1 MTWGKG
7 WGLALIL
14 ALPAGELWA
23 DSLRD
28 AYSAFEKGQFEEAAQ
43 GFEAHTK
50 KDPQDYDQL
59 YNAGVALFQKG
70 DFDKAIPYFDRA
82 AQSPDARLK
91 SRAHYNKGVVHAQKQ
106 DWEQAEAA
114 FQEALSYDNDN
125 RVIQENLEF
134 VREQKNKQ
142 KPEQQ
147 NQNQNQAQNDSQKDK
162 DQQKNESDQ
171 KQAQNDSAQK
181 NEADKNQ
188 TDPNQK
194 AEKKSGEAEKLAE
207 EQKNSVSE
215 QKGQPQ
221 HQEQQNAEQGSAAQQ
236 EKQESLAQKEG
247 KDGEASKEAAM
258 QAGDPAAQGHDP
270 DKQRVLTIKDLKKQE
285 AEKLLRSVDD
295 RIGSYILTPEQANTE
310 GKSRNG
316 KDW

>member
-1 MTWGKG
+1 MTWGRG

-50 KDPQDYDQL
+50 KDPQDYSQL
-59 YNAGVALFQKG
+59 YNTGVALFQKG

-82 AQSPDARLK
+82 AQSPDPGLK
-91 SRAHYNKGVVHAQKQ
+91 SRAHYNKGVVYGQQ
-106 DWEQAEAA
+106 QNWEQAEAA

-125 RVIQENLEF
+125 RVIQENLQF
-134 VREQKNKQ
+134 AREQKKKQ

-147 NQNQNQAQNDSQKDK
+147 DQNQKQAQNDPQKKNETDQNQTQNDPQKNNESDQQQAQNDSQ
-162 DQQKNESDQ
+162 QKNESQ
-171 KQAQNDSAQK
+171 KPEAGQNQD
-181 NEADKNQ
+181 
-188 TDPNQK
+188 
-194 AEKKSGEAEKLAE
+194 AEKKAGEEKLADAR
-207 EQKNSVSE
+207 KDSAAE
-215 QKGQPQ
+215 QKGQSQ
-221 HQEQQNAEQGSAAQQ
+221 KQEPQQNAQQGGSDQRD
-236 EKQESLAQKEG
+236 KQESLAQGAKG
-247 KDGEASKEAAM
+247 
-258 QAGDPAAQGHDP
+258 AGDPTANGKSP
-270 DKQRVLTIKDLKKQE
+270 DEQRVLTVKDLKKQE